1 MLKIVRRLLAV
12 ALFAPTVAIAT
23 TLPFHPMDFDGSEA
37 QKAEVIEFITKVTK
51 SQYCTNLNMCQDVT
65 LRRMER
71 ANLDAFKKL
80 TEAKNRKILDQV
92 IDAYCTKL
100 NNCNF
105 IILERMY
112 RRNLEASQQKLTW

>member
-1 MLKIVRRLLAV
+1 MLKIVRRLLAA
-12 ALFAPTVAIAT
+12 ALFAPTMAIAT

-37 QKAEVIEFITKVTK
+37 QKTQVIEFITNVTK
-51 SQYCTNLNMCQDVT
+51 TQYCTNLNMCQDVT

-80 TEAKNRKILDQV
+80 TEAQNRKILDQV
-92 IDAYCTKL
+92 IDAYCTRL
-100 NNCNF
+100 GSCNF

-112 RRNLEASQQKLTW
+112 RHNLQASQKKLTW